1 MSAPVAISKAKKASK
16 PTVPAAHPPYASMIT
31 DAIKK
36 LGDKKGSSRQAIV
49 KYIVENNKVD
59 ATKAAVRINL
69 ALKKLITSKKLVAAA
84 VAGKKG
90 SGSFKLP
97 AKEVKALTPLEKKP
111 TVKKTKPTKK
121 PTAKKSKKT
130 TEKKDDKPE
139 TVKKTTVKKSAEKK
153 PTAKKTAAKKPDAKK
168 ATKA

>member
-1 MSAPVAISKAKKASK
+1 MSDPVAVSKAKKTSK
-16 PTVPAAHPPYASMIT
+16 PTVPAAHPPYASMII

-69 ALKKLITSKKLVAAA
+69 ALKKLIASKNVVAAA

-97 AKEVKALTPLEKKP
+97 AKEVKAQKPVDKKP

-121 PTAKKSKKT
+121 PAAKKSKKA
-130 TEKKDDKPE
+130 TEIKDDKP
-139 TVKKTTVKKSAEKK
+139 KTTKKIIAKK
-153 PTAKKTAAKKPDAKK
+153 PAAKKTAAKKPAAEKT
-168 ATKA
+168 TKP